1 MKKQINKS
9 LNWLYQRKGTIIS
22 SIAGLLT
29 LAAAFNWKY
38 QDQAKKAKDKM
49 PDIVDKVNQEL
60 DSRTNSFGEFKPLVK

>member
-9 LNWLYQRKGTIIS
+9 VDWLYQHKGIIVS

-38 QDQAKKAKDKM
+38 QDQAKKAKNKM
-49 PDIVDKVNQEL
+49 PGIVDKVNQEL
-60 DSRTNSFGEFKPLVK
+60 DSRTNSVGEFKPLVK